1 MGIYL
6 GALDAAPEQQ
16 ASTRLVATSFSPVYA
31 PSPDPNI
38 GYVLFLRESALHAQP
53 FDLARLQ
60 MAGEPVRI
68 ADHVRSIF
76 EFGFFGVSDNG
87 ILAYQTGDAIRPNLV
102 QLTWF
107 DRRGANLGAA
117 AAPGYD
123 GSLRLSPDASRLA
136 VARMDLSSVSSSI
149 WLDEVARNTLTPLT
163 SARVGDHDPVWSPDG
178 AHVAYASDRS
188 GRTGLYKKAANG
200 AGGEQLLLE
209 PSGSRNLDD
218 WSRDGRFLL
227 YSQVD
232 SKTRSDLW
240 LMPLAGDRKPT
251 VYLNSEFNETH
262 GQFSPDGH
270 WIAYASD
277 ESGLPQIYVRP
288 FPLTADSEKSTVS
301 SGGGVMPRWRRDG
314 KELFFLA
321 AKVPTVMVANVSY
334 TPTFTTSVPVPAF
347 TGSIQHTADT
357 SAGRPD
363 SFNWDVTADG
373 QKVLLPTVATQE
385 HPPQPPIIVVLNWT
399 ALLKK

>member
-1 MGIYL
+1 M
-6 GALDAAPEQQ
+6 DE
-16 ASTRLVATSFSPVYA
+16 
-31 PSPDPNI
+31 
-38 GYVLFLRESALHAQP
+38 
-53 FDLARLQ
+53 LAR
-60 MAGEPVRI
+60 
-68 ADHVRSIF
+68 H
-76 EFGFFGVSDNG
+76 
-87 ILAYQTGDAIRPNLV
+87 TG
-102 QLTWF
+102 
-107 DRRGANLGAA
+107 
-117 AAPGYD
+117 
-123 GSLRLSPDASRLA
+123 S
-136 VARMDLSSVSSSI
+136 
-149 WLDEVARNTLTPLT
+149 PLT
-163 SARVGDHDPVWSPDG
+163 SARVGDTDPVWSPDG

-209 PSGSRNLDD
+209 PSGSRDLDD
-218 WSRDGRFLL
+218 WSWDGRFLL

-277 ESGLPQIYVRP
+277 ESGLPEIYVRP
-288 FPLTADSEKSTVS
+288 FPLTEDSGKWTVS
-301 SGGGVMPRWRRDG
+301 SGGGVMPRWPGDG
-314 KELFFLA
+314 TELFFLA
-321 AKVPTVMVANVSY
+321 AKARTVMVAKVSY
-334 TPTFTTSVPVPAF
+334 TPTFTTTVPVPAF
-347 TGSIQHTADT
+347 TGSIQHTAAT
-357 SAGRPD
+357 GAGRPD

-385 HPPQPPIIVVLNWT
+385 PPPQPPIIVVLNWT